1 MSPSDFFFGFT
12 ENNLLRGDIRWWNYV
27 RDLQALNITDN
38 GITKSFNLVFF
49 FFSQFNKEYFTGVVS
64 FLVRKTSYRR

>member
-12 ENNLLRGDIRWWNYV
+12 ENTLLRGDIRCWNYV

-49 FFSQFNKEYFTGVVS
+49 FKV
-64 FLVRKTSYRR
+64 